1 MERIFV
7 IMLSHNYSL
16 YIKRSV
22 SARKHQRFSVNTK
35 SDIVRSR
42 HCHHCPQGIGTVGHG
57 TPGTAGSDFVEGLG
71 EVGEDVVDVLGA
83 DAEADGT
90 GVDGLLGLLLGGEL
104 RVGGRGGMDYEALD
118 VGYVGK
124 E

>member
-1 MERIFV
+1 MKREYSCFTPEAKFPTKLQIFFDTDKLFSPEYPRRPLQYF
-7 IMLSHNYSL
+7 LSRAVPLSQVL
-16 YIKRSV
+16 
-22 SARKHQRFSVNTK
+22 A
-35 SDIVRSR
+35 
-42 HCHHCPQGIGTVGHG
+42 PPG